1 MIFTSNY
8 ARSGAYS
15 LSFAISKKPPD
26 WYTGKCLPQLAP
38 TWELLNAYKKEEI
51 SQDDYVE
58 VYIALLKKR
67 QFTPQ
72 RIVDALPH
80 NSRLL
85 CYESPGEFCHRRVL
99 AHWIEDEIGLV
110 IPEYISEEQLKID
123 AMVDELLEF

>member
-8 ARSGAYS
+8 ARSATFH

-38 TWELLNAYKKEEI
+38 TWELLKAYKQEEI
-51 SQDDYVE
+51 TQQDYAE

-67 QFTPQ
+67 NFTPQ
-72 RIVDALPH
+72 RILDALPD

-85 CYESPGEFCHRRVL
+85 CYEKIGDFCHRRVL
-99 AHWIEDEIGLV
+99 ATWIEKEIGIV
-110 IPEYISEEQLKID
+110 VPEYINEQDLQKEQIIN
-123 AMVDELLEF
+123 ELLEF

>member
-8 ARSGAYS
+8 ARSATFH

-38 TWELLNAYKKEEI
+38 TWELLKAYKQEEI
-51 SQDDYVE
+51 TQQDYVE

-67 QFTPQ
+67 QYTPQ
-72 RIVDALPH
+72 RILDALPD

-85 CYESPGEFCHRRVL
+85 CYEAPSDFCHRRVL
-99 AHWIEDEIGLV
+99 AKWIEDDTGVI
-110 IPEYISEEQLKID
+110 IPEYISEEQLKLNALID
-123 AMVDELLEF
+123 DLLEF